1 MQSTLIA
8 DLLIPFCEAGSL
20 NIRDVS
26 RTVRKRL
33 IVSMSFVDH
42 VSLHDQLFKDHHM
55 DWNGINDYLQVRWG
69 GGSFFCSSVIFL
81 PSGNL
86 VHSTRLDTYSGLA

>member
-55 DWNGINDYLQVRWG
+55 DWNGINDYLQVRCG
-69 GGSFFCSSVIFL
+69 EGALFFFFAL
-81 PSGNL
+81 K
-86 VHSTRLDTYSGLA
+86 